1 MKFYKT
7 QSRLANEHWM
17 KPSLKRTRTS
27 AKPRTPAQKQ
37 GVKSGMPGKSQTPA
51 VNDVIL
57 TIGHS
62 TRPLDEFLG
71 LLAAHGVECVVD
83 VRTIPRSR
91 RNPQFNSDALEDS
104 LRKAGVGYVH
114 KKQLGGL
121 RHPKKDSANTGWRNE
136 GFRGYADYMQT
147 PEFNA
152 ALAEL
157 IEITRGKRC
166 TIMCAEA
173 VPWRCHRSLISDAL
187 VIRNVAVE
195 HIMSRTTREPHALT
209 PFALVCGTQIT
220 YPNSSEP
227 KLPFPEESRA

>member
-1 MKFYKT
+1 MNR
-7 QSRLANEHWM
+7 RL
-17 KPSLKRTRTS
+17 KKSRTS
-27 AKPRTPAQKQ
+27 AKPHTPAQKRMT
-37 GVKSGMPGKSQTPA
+37 KSEIPGKSETPA

-71 LLAAHGVECVVD
+71 LLNAHGVECVVD

-91 RNPQFNSDALEDS
+91 RNPQFNSEALEDS
-104 LRKAGVGYVH
+104 LRKAHIGYVH
-114 KKQLGGL
+114 RKQLGGL
-121 RHPKKDSANTGWRNE
+121 RHPKKDSINTSWRND

-147 PEFNA
+147 PEFDA

-157 IEITRGKRC
+157 IEFTRTKRC
-166 TIMCAEA
+166 AIMCAES

-187 VIRNVAVE
+187 VIRKVGVE
-195 HIMSRTTREPHALT
+195 HIMSRTRREPHALT
-209 PFALVCGTQIT
+209 PFALVRGTQIT

-227 KLPFPEESRA
+227 K

>member
-1 MKFYKT
+1 M
-7 QSRLANEHWM
+7 
-17 KPSLKRTRTS
+17 
-27 AKPRTPAQKQ
+27 QKQ
-37 GVKSGMPGKSQTPA
+37 GVKSEIPGKSETPA

-71 LLAAHGVECVVD
+71 FLAAHGVECVID

-104 LRKAGVGYVH
+104 LRNAHIGYVH

-121 RHPKKDSANTGWRNE
+121 RHPKKDSINTGWRND

-147 PEFNA
+147 GEFDA
-152 ALAEL
+152 ALVEL
-157 IEITRGKRC
+157 IEFTRTKRC
-166 TIMCAEA
+166 AIMCAEA

-187 VIRNVAVE
+187 VIRKVAVE
-195 HIMSRTTREPHALT
+195 HIMSRALREPHALT
-209 PFALVCGTQIT
+209 PFALVRGVRIT

-227 KLPFPEESRA
+227 KLPFPEASQA